1 MKQPPQSLRPH
12 AFDLLCQDIADRKSK
27 GFDRLDALSAIR
39 NIEASQDTPSP
50 PEDM

>member
-27 GFDRLDALSAIR
+27 GFDRLKALSHTVKGLE
-39 NIEASQDTPSP
+39 NG
-50 PEDM
+50 